1 MTDAQSEDEKTEIG
15 NNGNLLNLAI
25 EEVSGRVSRARYDA
39 MKQQSWVEETRKQY
53 NDKLKDAERANE
65 VLQREEFILNA
76 LLAKAANND

>member
-65 VLQREEFILNA
+65 VLQREEFVLNA